1 MNQLV
6 QQMAIQ
12 KMNNEITQKIT
23 GKNPQLN
30 SQDVLTSVAKITNS
44 IIEIVTTSLNK
55 IPQNSVS
62 SSTIVAS
69 TINQTL
75 TNYNPSPEDQKFIQS
90 ISPDE
95 AVYLI
100 FEPIGIC
107 LGIFCLKN
115 NIKNTDTFINQVVSI
130 LITDQKNSLSSPT
143 TPSPTT
149 PSPTTPSATT
159 PSPTTPSPTTP
170 SAIITKRATS
180 ILNTTQKKSHHIL
193 IIAAVCIALGLVGFF
208 VYKHKRKN
216 SRRRF

>member
-149 PSPTTPSATT
+149 PSPTTPS
-159 PSPTTPSPTTP
+159 PTTP

-193 IIAAVCIALGLVGFF
+193 IIAIIAAVCIALGLVGFF

>member
-149 PSPTTPSATT
+149 PS
-159 PSPTTPSPTTP
+159 
-170 SAIITKRATS
+170 AIITKRATS

-193 IIAAVCIALGLVGFF
+193 IIAIIAAVCIALGLVGFF